1 MQKTL
6 YIDSIDNHS
15 NEENCISIH
24 PSHLNFLDAFDKS
37 SFNKIII
44 KNSPSEFLNA
54 KGLFYVNRCLKKGGI
69 CEIIVDQPFV
79 VMQDTDAEEI
89 EANCKL
95 AGFEDINIESY
106 SSNEIVNGVEKK
118 IQTLKLSMEK

>member
-24 PSHLNFLDAFDKS
+24 PSHLNFLDAFDKA